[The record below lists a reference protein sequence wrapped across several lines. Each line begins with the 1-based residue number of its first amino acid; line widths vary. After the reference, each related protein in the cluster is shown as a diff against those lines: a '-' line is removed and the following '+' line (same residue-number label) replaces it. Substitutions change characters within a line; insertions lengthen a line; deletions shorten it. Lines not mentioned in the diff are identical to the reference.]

1 MHEVSLVHALFDE
14 VDRHSAGHP
23 GAVVVLVRVRLG
35 DAAGV
40 EPELF
45 VTAFAETRGG
55 RGHGRAA
62 LELVREAEAWAC
74 RACGLPIAAGA
85 PLRCAGCGAPARLV
99 RGDALFLDH
108 LELEAPAGG
117 TLGAGGRDV

>member
-1 MHEVSLVHALFDE
+1 MHEVSLVHALWDE
-14 VDRHSAGHP
+14 VDRHAADHP

-45 VTAFAETRGG
+45 VTAFAETRAE

-62 LELVREAEAWAC
+62 LELVREREEWAC

-85 PLRCAGCGAPARLV
+85 PLRCAGCGEAARLV

-108 LELEAPAGG
+108 LELQVPDGG
-117 TLGAGGRDV
+117 TLGPGGRDV